1 MVITRSPRMT
11 LSLDLDTMELLTRLQ
26 KFTGLS
32 PAQAIQKLLPQHF
45 GELCDYLEWLEGLD
59 PKDGS
64 VKSQLGPFLM
74 HSIGPDTLP
83 QAMKKLDP
91 GYQTEG
97 EQFAK
102 SMTTTTN

>member
-1 MVITRSPRMT
+1 MI
-11 LSLDLDTMELLTRLQ
+11 SLDDDTAELLTRLQ
-26 KFTGLS
+26 TFTGLS

-45 GELCDYLEWLEGLD
+45 GELHDYLLWLEQL

-64 VKSQLGPFLM
+64 SRSQLAPFLM
-74 HSIGPDTLP
+74 HSIGPDTLT

-102 SMTTTTN
+102 SMTAPTN

>member
-11 LSLDLDTMELLTRLQ
+11 LSIDPETMEVFTRLQ
-26 KFTGLS
+26 KFTKLS

-45 GELCDYLEWLEGLD
+45 GELIDYLTWLEGLD
-59 PKDGS
+59 LKDGS

-91 GYQTEG
+91 TYQTAAEKLATKG
-97 EQFAK
+97 K
-102 SMTTTTN
+102 